1 MNDLSTCD
9 ILCNDN
15 KEIHDLKIE
24 LTKCIHVQYIVCQ
37 GFVTNAYQHHM
48 YIV

>member
-9 ILCNDN
+9 ILNNDN

-24 LTKCIHVQYIVCQ
+24 LTISV
-37 GFVTNAYQHHM
+37 FM
-48 YIV
+48 YIT